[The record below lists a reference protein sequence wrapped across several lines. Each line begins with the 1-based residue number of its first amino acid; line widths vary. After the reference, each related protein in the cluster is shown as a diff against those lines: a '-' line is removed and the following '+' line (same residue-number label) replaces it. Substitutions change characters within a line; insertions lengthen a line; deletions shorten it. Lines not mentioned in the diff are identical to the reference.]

1 MTDPRDAQVR
11 TAGTARPFVIDVP
24 QRELDD
30 LRERLRR
37 SRLFDSDLDWS
48 AGTPT
53 RQLRELVDY
62 WAEEFD
68 WRAVE
73 RRLNRMPQFEAD
85 VTTDSGEFRLHFVHA
100 RGNGPDPLP
109 LVFSHGWP
117 GSFWEVHKILG
128 PLTDPA
134 AHGGDPADAFHVV
147 APSLPGYGF
156 SPHPGRPGVGPAAI
170 AEAFHTLMT
179 DVLGYRRYIAQ
190 GGDWGS
196 FVTAALARAHHA
208 ADEGVAAIH
217 LNFFPGQATPETPQG
232 AAHLRRAADWQAAE
246 GAYSHLQMT
255 KPLTIGHA
263 LADSPAG
270 LAAWIVEKFHSWSD
284 CDGDVESV
292 FSKDDLLT
300 DITLYWLCGAI
311 GTSVR
316 LYHEM
321 AAEAGPATPGPV
333 TAPTAFAA
341 FPKEI
346 LPAAREVVAASF
358 NLQRYTEFHRG
369 GHFAALEQPDALVE
383 DIRAFFRPHRRPAAR

>member
-1 MTDPRDAQVR
+1 VSDPGDAPAQ

-24 QRELDD
+24 QRDLDD

-37 SRLFDSDLDWS
+37 SRLFDSDLGWS
-48 AGTPT
+48 AGVPT
-53 RQLRELVDY
+53 RALRELVDY

-117 GSFWEVHKILG
+117 GSFWEVHNILG

-134 AHGGDPADAFHVV
+134 AHGGDAADSFHVV

-156 SPHPGRPGVGPAAI
+156 SPHPGRPGVDPAAI
-170 AEAFHTLMT
+170 AEAFHALMT
-179 DVLGYRRYIAQ
+179 EVLGYPRYVAQ

-196 FVTAALARAHHA
+196 FVTAALARAHHGQG
-208 ADEGVAAIH
+208 EGVAAVH
-217 LNFFPGQATPETPQG
+217 LNFFPGRATAETSQG
-232 AAHLRRAADWQAAE
+232 AAYLRRAADWQAAE
-246 GAYSHLQMT
+246 GAYSHLQAT
-255 KPLTIGHA
+255 RPLTIGHA

-300 DITLYWLCGAI
+300 DITLYWLGGAI

-321 AAEAGPATPGPV
+321 AAAGPAPNGPV
-333 TAPTAFAA
+333 AAPTAFAA

-346 LPAAREVVAASF
+346 TPASREVVAASF
-358 NLQRYTEFHRG
+358 NLQRYTEFPRG

-383 DIRAFFRPHRRPAAR
+383 DIRTFFRPYRRPAAR